1 MKKMFILLLNFL
13 IFFCFFNYAWAYD
26 KQIQKDLYEI
36 YLKTQINLDDFFNQY
51 KDKIFIKK
59 IDLSVWTGPLSG
71 RLPASDF
78 SSKENITDIRMK
90 FTARISITAPS
101 AGLLLAIKVA
111 LFNTQQD
118 AILAFYDSGSFASS
132 SDKSS
137 LFSGEKMDD
146 VKLCSQNLDNI
157 MACSGIMYKGYAFQI
172 FIRCDD
178 SRGFRYL
185 QKEDFDFADNAILK
199 IKELIEKTTN
209 EN

>member
-1 MKKMFILLLNFL
+1 MNKTYFFLLTFLL
-13 IFFCFFNYAWAYD
+13 IFVFTSDALAYD
-26 KQIQKDLYEI
+26 TKIESDLYEI
-36 YLKTQINLDDFFNQY
+36 NLKTRINIDALLNKY
-51 KDKIFIKK
+51 KDKMFIKK
-59 IDLSVWTGPLSG
+59 IDLSVWTGQLSG

-172 FIRCDD
+172 FMRCDD

-185 QKEDFDFADNAILK
+185 QKEDFDFADNLVLN
-199 IKELIEKTTN
+199 IKNLIDKSIK
-209 EN
+209 